1 MREHLTKLQ
10 DYDREKG
17 RQRRN
22 QENCE
27 KIFFKRGS
35 VWPCR
40 YSLHRKLISKRQVS
54 IRHHGSQSKDQIQKQ
69 LEIHGKLEMIRS
81 NCKKSEA
88 ELEEQGST
96 DPAGKNYQ
104 TEKDRQKEKEE
115 DYRTVEIVGNTSN
128 PSGTK
133 QTAQRAVEGAG
144 RNFKTPSIHA
154 GRNLQEGDRVRKS
167 SQTIARR
174 TLQER

>member
-1 MREHLTKLQ
+1 MTYDEIKDLTLQ
-10 DYDREKG
+10 LTYRDKFRLAQLLIQVG
-17 RQRRN
+17 R
-22 QENCE
+22 
-27 KIFFKRGS
+27 
-35 VWPCR
+35 
-40 YSLHRKLISKRQVS
+40 
-54 IRHHGSQSKDQIQKQ
+54 
-69 LEIHGKLEMIRS
+69 
-81 NCKKSEA
+81 
-88 ELEEQGST
+88 
-96 DPAGKNYQ
+96 
-104 TEKDRQKEKEE
+104 KEE